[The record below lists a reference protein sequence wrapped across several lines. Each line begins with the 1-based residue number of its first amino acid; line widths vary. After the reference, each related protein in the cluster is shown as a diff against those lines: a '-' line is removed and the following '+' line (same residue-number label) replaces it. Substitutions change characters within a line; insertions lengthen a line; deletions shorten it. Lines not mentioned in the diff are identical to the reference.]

1 MDVLVS
7 NAQKHP
13 PTRWGRHMAKQD
25 LKKRL
30 NNKDRELKNPEQIV
44 RQRLRLEHI
53 KRKETTNK
61 IKKAA
66 NRKKHQ
72 KQQKNRSKK

>member
-1 MDVLVS
+1 
-7 NAQKHP
+7 
-13 PTRWGRHMAKQD
+13 MAKQEM
-25 LKKRL
+25 KKRL
-30 NNKDRELKNPEQIV
+30 SSNDKELKNPEQIV

-66 NRKKHQ
+66 NRKKHM